1 VHSVTVQG
9 IYRLSESSA
18 ADIEAVLAGPP
29 GQEVCPFPPPRRP
42 PPPDNM
48 DPLF

>member
-1 VHSVTVQG
+1 VQG

-29 GQEVCPFPPPRRP
+29 GKVACPFPPRHRQP
-42 PPPDNM
+42 PPHLNM